1 MAVKQQNKSVRK
13 VEGEQIDEYN
23 NWLPED
29 CG

>member
-1 MAVKQQNKSVRK
+1 MVVKQQNKSVRK

-23 NWLPED
+23 NLLPED